1 MIAKKTNKGWR
12 VIVILSLCANLCIA
26 AVFLYKFGI
35 GIIHK
40 IDNLTNG
47 GATITPMCIT
57 MPILAPFC

>member
-47 GATITPMCIT
+47 GGGR
-57 MPILAPFC
+57 L